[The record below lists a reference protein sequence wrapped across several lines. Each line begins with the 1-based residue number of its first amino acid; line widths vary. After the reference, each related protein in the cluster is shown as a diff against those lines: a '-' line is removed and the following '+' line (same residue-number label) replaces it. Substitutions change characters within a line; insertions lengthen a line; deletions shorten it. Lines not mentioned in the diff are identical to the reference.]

1 MPPENALPP
10 LIVITGPTATGKSAL
25 GVEVAKQLGGE
36 IVSADSMLIYRYM
49 NIGTAKPTLEERQGI
64 PHYMID
70 LVNPDEKYSVA
81 LYQSQATKCIEDI
94 IKRGKIPLLVGGT
107 GLYIRALTE
116 QYNFPGTENNY
127 ELRQS
132 LARQAQKYGQEAL
145 HARLVQIDPATAV
158 RLHPN
163 DLKRVIRALEVYY
176 LTGKPFSYF
185 QKREQKE
192 KYNLIMYGIN
202 MERQLLYHKIEER
215 VDKMIR
221 LGLVE
226 EVQNLLNKGY
236 DIGSTSLQGLGYK
249 EIIAYLKGENTLAE
263 AISLIKRNT
272 RHFAKRQLTWF
283 KRDKRILWLK
293 VEKGNISEVAQ
304 KIAGRY
310 KETSK
315 FFKKN
320 ISNGGFLN
328 DQNAT

>member
-1 MPPENALPP
+1 MPENMLPP
-10 LIVITGPTATGKSAL
+10 LIVITGLTATGKSAL

-70 LVNPDEKYSVA
+70 LIDPDEKYSVA
-81 LYQSQATKCIEDI
+81 LYQEQATKCLEVIIE
-94 IKRGKIPLLVGGT
+94 RRKIPLLVGGT

-116 QYNFPGTENNY
+116 HYNFPGTENNH

-132 LARQAQKYGQEAL
+132 LVRQAQKYGQEIL
-145 HARLVQIDPATAV
+145 HMRLTQIDPTTAARV
-158 RLHPN
+158 HPH

-185 QKREQKE
+185 QKRGQKS
-192 KYNLIMYGIN
+192 KYNLIMFGIN
-202 MERQLLYHKIEER
+202 MERQLLYRKIEER
-215 VDKMIR
+215 VDKMLR

-236 DIGSTSLQGLGYK
+236 DVGLTSMQALGYK
-249 EIIAYLKGENTLAE
+249 EIIAYLKGKNTLTE
-263 AISLIKRNT
+263 AIYLLKRNT

-283 KRDKRILWLK
+283 KGDKRILWLK
-293 VEKGNISEVAQ
+293 VEQDNISEVAQ

-310 KETSK
+310 KEMSK
-315 FFKKN
+315 
-320 ISNGGFLN
+320 ILR
-328 DQNAT
+328 

>member
-1 MPPENALPP
+1 MPPENVLPP

-36 IVSADSMLIYRYM
+36 IISADSILIYRSM

-70 LVNPDEKYSVA
+70 LVDPDEKYSVA

-94 IKRGKIPLLVGGT
+94 IERGKIPLLVGGT

-116 QYNFPGTENNY
+116 QYSFPGTENNH
-127 ELRQS
+127 EFRQS
-132 LARQAQKYGQEAL
+132 LVRQAQKYGQEAL
-145 HARLVQIDPATAV
+145 HARLAQIDPVTAT

-185 QKREQKE
+185 QKSGQKC

-202 MERQLLYHKIEER
+202 MERQLLYRKIEER

-236 DIGSTSLQGLGYK
+236 DIGLTSLQGLGYK
-249 EIIAYLKGENTLAE
+249 EIITYLKGENTLAE
-263 AISLIKRNT
+263 AIYLLKRNT
-272 RHFAKRQLTWF
+272 RRFAKRQLTWF
-283 KRDKRILWLK
+283 KKDQRILWLK
-293 VEKGNISEVAQ
+293 VEKNNISEVAQ
-304 KIAGRY
+304 NIAGRY
-310 KETSK
+310 KEMSK
-315 FFKKN
+315 IF
-320 ISNGGFLN
+320 
-328 DQNAT
+328 